1 MPVSNVE
8 LRVDSRQAVTAL
20 QQVNRASGQLDNA
33 IGQLQ
38 RALGGLTASFAGGFA
53 ISKIIQDFAELDKNI
68 RRLGTAGGDVKALD
82 EGLGNLST
90 RLDGVAS
97 KAELAAASYQALSA
111 GFSDTEGNI
120 KLVEAATKAAVGG
133 LADTTQ
139 VTEVLTKTLNAY
151 NMSGSQAIKV
161 TDSISKAIEYGQV
174 EWSDYTSQLGRVA
187 SIAALAGVSLDEVN
201 AFIAAATKNG
211 ATAEVAFTGLS
222 AALTQILQPTKES
235 QDAAKLLGIQ
245 WNLAGIQGKGFTGL
259 MAELAKAQ
267 NINKEAAA
275 RLVGS
280 QEGMRGVFA
289 ANAKA
294 GKDYQMI
301 LQGLQE
307 AAGKTDS
314 DFSKMKESLENQ
326 LKALD
331 TAFKNLSNE
340 VAATFAPV
348 VGAALKT
355 VIDKLNE
362 AATIMRDFRVGVE
375 VLAGA
380 FGGLASAI
388 ASLDGPL
395 LRSIARFNELG
406 RNAGFRL
413 MAGIFTAGSTE
424 LLLGVA
430 GFGAAKRKRDAKNQP
445 IGPEMPDRLRNAAVA
460 RAPINI
466 IGGGAGGGDGSSGA
480 ANAAER
486 AAKAAADEQARV
498 AEVIRSRL
506 AEGQITRLNSELKDK
521 IAAAEAS
528 GDKMLA
534 ARLQGQQ
541 KELDIQYRY
550 AQELA
555 KETNARAQ
563 EAIISAGLTELKAN
577 QRDVEREMS
586 TIDQQRVKDGAQLLI
601 DKQNELNL
609 LNQIDPLKRDLL
621 QIEQYL
627 NSEEIQRLQ
636 LTQDQLDKL
645 RKILTTT
652 AQIKNASSGL
662 KDLYTDI
669 GMSLKSGI
677 VDAIQ
682 GAIDGTKSL
691 GDVASQ
697 VLRNIANKLLDVAI
711 NMALFGEMSGTGT
724 GGGLLGAFFKKRATG
739 GSVTGNR
746 PYLVGERGPEL
757 FMPGRSGG
765 IAPSGT
771 FGGGVNI
778 VVNVDATGSS
788 VQGDDQRAKQLGQV
802 VAVAVRQEIIKQ
814 KRPGGLL

>member
-724 GGGLLGAFFKKRATG
+724 GGGLLGAF
-739 GSVTGNR
+739 
-746 PYLVGERGPEL
+746 
-757 FMPGRSGG
+757 
-765 IAPSGT
+765 
-771 FGGGVNI
+771 
-778 VVNVDATGSS
+778 
-788 VQGDDQRAKQLGQV
+788 VQEACHRW
-802 VAVAVRQEIIKQ
+802 
-814 KRPGGLL
+814 